1 MDMDDMINRFVE
13 RCCKVGCRLIG
24 SWREGFRFELLDY
37 NYVFYVRDNII
48 IVDLFNLDNINIFNL
63 NIVFMEYIEIFLGYV
78 KLNFLILI
86 RGIV

>member
-1 MDMDDMINRFVE
+1 MDMDDMINSFIERYNRF
-13 RCCKVGCRLIG
+13 GFRLIG
-24 SWREGFRFELLDY
+24 SCREGFRFELLDY

-63 NIVFMEYIEIFLGYV
+63 NIVFMEYFEIFLGYV